1 VWLRDSVDG
10 GAMSRV
16 RTDRWLGLVAGLW
29 QAATVLGLVAEP
41 VEPCWRGREGSTFQ
55 DWAFTSPANPTAP
68 EVSSNPHGLAQASVG
83 LGFMASGW
91 LRDIGL
97 GTNTGYWDLGSNGL
111 ITVSIPDRFGLGTD
125 AWKYVSVQVVYWE
138 DPPLF
143 VSPSVSVSGASM
155 VARTNWVVHDTALG
169 TWREDWSWWRLDSN
183 SASATVVITA
193 GPNGGVV
200 DRLVVDTWVLDLP
213 RPTDLGLAADPGQ
226 CSHSNTIYPGVPV
239 ADGCVVTHVTCTPPS
254 GATLPVGV
262 SAVSCSMIDAWG
274 AGHHWS
280 FAVRVD
286 DVAPD
291 RWRLNVRRLSPPE
304 QGLEICWPASC
315 VPPVL
320 EENSDLTSPDGW
332 QPVGASAQCGGD
344 RCWVIVQPVQGPRF
358 FRLRRF

>member
-1 VWLRDSVDG
+1 
-10 GAMSRV
+10 
-16 RTDRWLGLVAGLW
+16 
-29 QAATVLGLVAEP
+29 LGLVAEP

-55 DWAFTSPANPTAP
+55 DWAFTSAANPTAP

-97 GTNTGYWDLGSNGL
+97 GTNTGYWDLGGSGFMTL
-111 ITVSIPDRFGLGTD
+111 SIPNRPWSASE
-125 AWKYVSVQVVYWE
+125 AWKYVAVEVVYW
-138 DPPLF
+138 DHAPLF
-143 VSPSVSVSGASM
+143 VAPSVSVAAGSLLRG
-155 VARTNWVVHDTALG
+155 TNWVVQNTG
-169 TWREDWSWWRLDSN
+169 FGGWSAYLSLWRLDSN
-183 SASATVVITA
+183 GVPETVVITA
-193 GPNGGVV
+193 GTNGGVV
-200 DRLVVDTWVLDLP
+200 DQVVVDTWVLELPQPADLVL
-213 RPTDLGLAADPGQ
+213 TADPGQ
-226 CSHSNTIYPGVPV
+226 CCRSNVTYPGLPA

>member
-1 VWLRDSVDG
+1 VRLESSGDR
-10 GAMSRV
+10 GAMSRMG
-16 RTDRWLGLVAGLW
+16 TGWWLWFGAGLW
-29 QAATVLGLVAEP
+29 QAAAVFGLGAEP
-41 VEPCWRGREGSTFQ
+41 AEPCWRAREGSTFQ
-55 DWAFTSPANPTAP
+55 DWAFKSPANPIAP
-68 EVSSNPHGLAQASVG
+68 EVSSNAYGLAEASVVP
-83 LGFMASGW
+83 GFMASGW

-97 GTNTGYWDLGSNGL
+97 GTQTGYWDLGSNGL
-111 ITVSIPDRFGLGTD
+111 ITVSIPDRLGLGTE

-143 VSPSVSVSGASM
+143 VGPSVAVFGATM
-155 VARTNWVVHDTALG
+155 LTRTNWVVENTGLG
-169 TWREDWSWWRLDSN
+169 TWRGEWSLWRLGSN
-183 SASATVVITA
+183 LVPTMVVISA

-200 DRLVVDTWVLDLP
+200 DRVGVDTWVLDLP
-213 RPTDLGLAADPGQ
+213 RSIDLVLAADPGQ
-226 CSHSNTIYPGVPV
+226 CSRSNVIYPALPV
-239 ADGCVVTHVTCTPPS
+239 ADGCPVTNVTCTPPS